1 MCVSYEEVIV
11 ETDNNHS
18 TKFNEMEQEIIVL
31 KAVWDMIDEMVN
43 YEIFERP
50 HRTKDTTL
58 IFKSR
63 THQKFF
69 NIQLV
74 DFLSRPK
81 NKKGIFD
88 LPFAPKESSDTDKS
102 YLYLLKTVC
111 DKPNF
116 SKEVD
121 AISGPLAKF
130 KDWLETEC
138 HVENVRF
145 PSIETETDIKVMRV
159 SFVKICG
166 NISKHNFTRLDQ
178 DASKI
183 EEILSANNVQIGNTD
198 RYLLLS
204 EFYEY
209 FHDNVFNY
217 HGSAIAEFL
226 NNLRWGIIE
235 YLQPEFHRSFVREGQ
250 DSLVYHFTYPD
261 RCTNSFAKAIYW
273 DLMNSVRRQP
283 YMPRFEVWRFLKMR
297 Y

>member
-18 TKFNEMEQEIIVL
+18 TKFNEIEQEIIVL

-50 HRTKDTTL
+50 RRTRDTAL

-81 NKKGIFD
+81 EGVFD
-88 LPFAPKESSDTDKS
+88 LPFAPKESSDTDKT
-102 YLYLLKTVC
+102 YLYLLEAVC

-145 PSIETETDIKVMRV
+145 PSIETETDIKVKRV
-159 SFVKICG
+159 FFIKICG

-183 EEILSANNVQIGNTD
+183 QDILKTNKVQIGD
-198 RYLLLS
+198 ADKYLLLS
-204 EFYEY
+204 EFYEW
-209 FHDNVFNY
+209 FHDNVFSY
-217 HGSAIAEFL
+217 HSSAIAEFL
-226 NNLRWGIIE
+226 NNLHWGIFE
-235 YLQPEFHRSFVREGQ
+235 YLQPEFHRSFIREGQ
-250 DSLVYHFTYPD
+250 DSSVTYPD
-261 RCTNSFAKAIYW
+261 RCTNPFAKTLYW
-273 DLMNSVRRQP
+273 DLINSVRKQP
-283 YMPRFEVWRFLKMR
+283 YMPRFEVTRFLKMR

>member
-18 TKFNEMEQEIIVL
+18 TKFNEIEQEIIIL

-50 HRTKDTTL
+50 RRTRDTAL
-58 IFKSR
+58 KFKSR

-69 NIQLV
+69 NILLV
-74 DFLSRPK
+74 DFLSKP
-81 NKKGIFD
+81 KKGVFD
-88 LPFAPKESSDTDKS
+88 LPCALEESSDTDKS
-102 YLYLLKTVC
+102 YLYLLEAVC

-121 AISGPLAKF
+121 AISGPFAKF

-138 HVENVRF
+138 HVENVWF
-145 PSIETETDIKVMRV
+145 PSIETETDIKVKRV
-159 SFVKICG
+159 SFIKICG

-183 EEILSANNVQIGNTD
+183 QDILKTNKVQIGD
-198 RYLLLS
+198 ADKYLLLS

-217 HGSAIAEFL
+217 HSSAIAEFL
-226 NNLRWGIIE
+226 NNLRWGIFE

-250 DSLVYHFTYPD
+250 DSSVTYPD
-261 RCTNSFAKAIYW
+261 RCTNSFAKTIYW

-283 YMPRFEVWRFLKMR
+283 YMPRFEVTRFLKMR